1 MANTS
6 ALITKLE
13 GQAWVR
19 NSDGSLQPLRVGM
32 RIPIDADIVTAAG
45 SQLSLQGNEDGVL
58 QIAAD
63 QQLKL
68 SEDLFQAAEPSE
80 AAIANPVDADVNAL
94 ITALNDGQDPLA
106 ELDPTAA
113 TLSGG
118 EGAGSTYVR
127 LASVIERTTPL
138 ALQYPRSISA
148 GTENFISGG
157 VVAQDDEPAPPAQA
171 SIGSDAQTV
180 YEAGLGNEATSE
192 TSSGTFSVS
201 ASDGIASITIGGVS
215 YSLAQ
220 LKGNVALLPP
230 VNTPDGTIKIT
241 GFVSDA
247 GNQNG
252 TVSYEYTLTAA
263 QAHASGDG
271 NNTLTDTIAVG
282 VVGSGGVTS
291 TGEIVITIVDDVPV
305 VTLSGAASV
314 VEGAA
319 AITGAWNL
327 AAGADGVTPA
337 NFTISIDG
345 GAAQTVAYGT
355 GINTGKGT
363 LTINANNTW
372 SFVPASGLNNAGG
385 VNVNF
390 TLSAKDGDNDTSSA
404 THTISVTDGPGPV
417 VSGPNGGV
425 ITLALD
431 DQNLAGG
438 STPANPDFAQD
449 AITFTAGSDAI
460 ASLK

>member
-32 RIPIDADIVTAAG
+32 RIPVDADIVTAAG
-45 SQLSLQGNEDGVL
+45 SQLSLQGNEEGIL

-68 SEDLFQAAEPSE
+68 SDDLFQAAEPSE
-80 AAIANPVDADVNAL
+80 AAITNPVDADVNAL

-106 ELDPTAA
+106 DLDPTAA

-138 ALQYPRSISA
+138 ALQYPRSISS
-148 GTENFISGG
+148 GTEDFISGG
-157 VVAQDDEPAPPAQA
+157 AVAQDDEPAPPAQA

-220 LKGNVALLPP
+220 LKGNVTLLPP

-247 GNQNG
+247 SNQNG

-263 QAHASGDG
+263 QTHASGDG
-271 NNTLTDTIAVG
+271 NNTLTDTIVVG
-282 VVGSGGVTS
+282 VTGSGGVS
-291 TGEIVITIVDDVPV
+291 SAGEIVITIVDDVAQANSDTGSVGAGVYTPV
-305 VTLSGAASV
+305 AVAASLGV
-314 VEGAA
+314 
-319 AITGAWNL
+319 L
-327 AAGADGVTPA
+327 AKRIRCRRSSGRRWC
-337 NFTISIDG
+337 G
-345 GAAQTVAYGT
+345 GRCQGRYRC
-355 GINTGKGT
+355 
-363 LTINANNTW
+363 
-372 SFVPASGLNNAGG
+372 
-385 VNVNF
+385 
-390 TLSAKDGDNDTSSA
+390 
-404 THTISVTDGPGPV
+404 
-417 VSGPNGGV
+417 
-425 ITLALD
+425 
-431 DQNLAGG
+431 
-438 STPANPDFAQD
+438 
-449 AITFTAGSDAI
+449 
-460 ASLK
+460 